1 MQAGRTHPDACSPPC
16 PHTPSGMGEKR
27 GGKGVGKLTG
37 QNQDK
42 ENTHQMLEKQTC
54 LGDALARLPPPPPSL
69 PTPCQLHPIHYQMP
83 FNRKSVT
90 P

>member
-1 MQAGRTHPDACSPPC
+1 MPKMQAGRTHPDACSPPC

-54 LGDALARLPPPPPSL
+54 LGDALARLPPPPPVATNTLSA
-69 PTPCQLHPIHYQMP
+69 TPYTLSNAFQ
-83 FNRKSVT
+83 S
-90 P
+90 

>member
-1 MQAGRTHPDACSPPC
+1 MPKMQAGRTHPDACSPPC

-54 LGDALARLPPPPPSL
+54 LGDALAKLPPPRRYQHLVSYTLYTIKCLSIVSL
-69 PTPCQLHPIHYQMP
+69 
-83 FNRKSVT
+83 
-90 P
+90 

>member
-1 MQAGRTHPDACSPPC
+1 MPKMQAGRTHPDACSPPC

-54 LGDALARLPPPPPSL
+54 LGDALARLPPPVATNTLSA
-69 PTPCQLHPIHYQMP
+69 TPYTLSNAFQ
-83 FNRKSVT
+83 S
-90 P
+90 